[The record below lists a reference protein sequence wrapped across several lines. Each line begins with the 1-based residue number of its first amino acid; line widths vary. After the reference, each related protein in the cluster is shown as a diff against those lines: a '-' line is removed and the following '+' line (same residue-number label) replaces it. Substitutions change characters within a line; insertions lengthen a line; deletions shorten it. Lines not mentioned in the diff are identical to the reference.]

1 MRPMKFLLL
10 IVSMLALN
18 SCNTAIGLARD
29 TKQGYLW
36 TKGKIQG
43 TGEVLPEQ
51 SDAPVY

>member
-1 MRPMKFLLL
+1 MKILTV
-10 IVSMLALN
+10 IVSLLMLN
-18 SCNTAIGLARD
+18 SCNTAIGLFRD

-51 SDAPVY
+51 SGAPVY

>member
-1 MRPMKFLLL
+1 MKIFLV
-10 IVSMLALN
+10 IVSLLTLN
-18 SCNTAIGLARD
+18 SCNTAIGLFRD

-51 SDAPVY
+51 SGAPVY